1 MREPQT
7 KYIPPS
13 VNETAFSCPHCGA
26 LAKQT
31 WFELLG
37 SSLHKDAVPSRITEE
52 DIAAKDFFK
61 GIEGQKELAE
71 AILKAHKIAR
81 GIPVAQRKT
90 GSRYPDVDLFNVNIS
105 LCFNCNE
112 IAIWAGS
119 SMAWPLQNN
128 APAPNP
134 DLPADVRLDF
144 DEAGRIVQLSPRGAA
159 ALLRLAIQKLCKEMG
174 GKGKNID
181 EDIAALVKGG
191 LDARI
196 QKALDIV
203 RVIGNEAVHPGQI
216 DLRDDV
222 ATAEELF
229 ALVNIIADALIS
241 QPKHI
246 EAMYA
251 RLPESKRAA
260 IERRDGNGTTPR
272 KD

>member
-7 KYIPPS
+7 KYVPPS
-13 VNETAFSCPHCGA
+13 INETAFSCPHCGA

-31 WFELLG
+31 WFALQGDELR
-37 SSLHKDAVPSRITEE
+37 KDGLPLRITEE
-52 DIAAKDFFK
+52 
-61 GIEGQKELAE
+61 ELAE
-71 AILKAHKIAR
+71 KGGFKEIEDRNKRAAAQEKFRKIAR
-81 GIPVAQRKT
+81 GIPVIQRRQYS
-90 GSRYPDVDLFNVNIS
+90 GNAGADIFNANAS

-112 IAIWAGS
+112 IALWAGP
-119 SMAWPLQNN
+119 SMAWPIRNN
-128 APAPNP
+128 TPGANP
-134 DLPADVRLDF
+134 DLPSDVRLDF
-144 DEAGRIVQLSPRGAA
+144 DEAGRILQLSPRGAA
-159 ALLRLAIQKLCKEMG
+159 ALLRLAIQKLCKELG

-181 EDIAALVKGG
+181 DDIATLVKNG

-229 ALVNIIADALIS
+229 ALVNIIADAMIS

-251 RLPESKRAA
+251 RLPESKRDA
-260 IERRDGNGTTPR
+260 IERRDGNGAHTA
-272 KD
+272 